1 MTQKVSTPSNI
12 SHIAIIARYELLNHI
27 RSRRF
32 LLLLVV
38 ILAAGI
44 GSTAFIS
51 YIHPTSMLSSPI
63 TFYGGWLGFT
73 ITYII
78 ILPAVFFGSDAI
90 SSEFQNKTAYSMI
103 GNPILRS
110 SIYIGKVVAAFV
122 ASLCM
127 LSVFEFITLGNGLY
141 YFGFSVPIQFWES
154 FALAVLLMAA
164 SLGIAFLLSTLFKN
178 AAISV
183 LFSAATLLFGFSL
196 LERLLERLQAGE
208 TWYILSYAGQCVVNV
223 FSIPYPPHVITN
235 GTETAY
241 FATIP
246 EGIAIMAGYLVVS
259 LLIGYL
265 IFKGRDLT

>member
-1 MTQKVSTPSNI
+1 MTKKVSTPSNI
-12 SHIAIIARYELLNHI
+12 SHVAIITRYELLNHI

-32 LLLLVV
+32 LLLLTV

-44 GSTAFIS
+44 GSTVFIAFV
-51 YIHPTSMLSSPI
+51 HPASMLSTPI
-63 TFYGGWLGFT
+63 SFYGGWLGFT
-73 ITYII
+73 IAYII

-110 SIYIGKVVAAFV
+110 SMYIGKVVAAFV

-127 LSVFEFITLGNGLY
+127 IAIFEFITLGNGLY
-141 YFGFSVPIQFWES
+141 YFGFSVPVQFWES
-154 FALAVLLMAA
+154 FVLAVLMMAA
-164 SLGIAFLLSTLFKN
+164 SVGIAFLLSTLFKN

-196 LERLLERLQAGE
+196 VERLLERLHAGE
-208 TWYILSYAGQCVVNV
+208 TWYILSYAGQSVVNV
-223 FSIPYPPHVITN
+223 FSIPYPPHVLTN
-235 GTETAY
+235 GTETTY
-241 FATIP
+241 FVTIP
-246 EGIAIMAGYLVVS
+246 ESIAIMAGYLVVS

-265 IFKGRDLT
+265 IFKRRDLT

>member
-1 MTQKVSTPSNI
+1 MTQEEISTPSNI
-12 SHIAIIARYELLNHI
+12 SHIAIITRYELLNHI

-32 LLLLVV
+32 LLLLTV

-44 GSTAFIS
+44 GSTVFIA
-51 YIHPTSMLSSPI
+51 YIHPALMLSSPI
-63 TFYGGWLGFT
+63 SFYGGWIGFT
-73 ITYII
+73 IAYII
-78 ILPAVFFGSDAI
+78 ILPAIFFGSDAI

-110 SIYIGKVVAAFV
+110 SMYIGKLVATFV

-127 LSVFEFITLGNGLY
+127 LSIFELITLGNGLY

-154 FALAVLLMAA
+154 FALAVLMIAT

-208 TWYILSYAGQCVVNV
+208 TWYILSYAG
-223 FSIPYPPHVITN
+223 
-235 GTETAY
+235 
-241 FATIP
+241 TIRRKCF
-246 EGIAIMAGYLVVS
+246 LHS
-259 LLIGYL
+259 LSSACYH
-265 IFKGRDLT
+265 

>member
-1 MTQKVSTPSNI
+1 MTTKVITPSNI
-12 SHIAIIARYELLNHI
+12 SHIVIIARYELLNYI

-32 LLLLVV
+32 LLLVAV

-44 GSTAFIS
+44 GSTAFIA
-51 YIHPTSMLSSPI
+51 YIHPASMLSSPI

-73 ITYII
+73 IAYII
-78 ILPAVFFGSDAI
+78 VLPAVFFGSDAI

-110 SIYIGKVVAAFV
+110 SMYIGKVVAAFV

-127 LSVFEFITLGNGLY
+127 LSIFEFITLGNGLY
-141 YFGFSVPIQFWES
+141 YFGFLVPIQFWES
-154 FALAVLLMAA
+154 FALTVLMMTA
-164 SLGIAFLLSTLFKN
+164 SLGVAFLLSTLFKN

-183 LFSAATLLFGFSL
+183 LFSAVTLLFGFSL

-208 TWYILSYAGQCVVNV
+208 TWYILSYAGQSIVNV
-223 FSIPYPPHVITN
+223 FSVPYPPHVIIS
-235 GTETAY
+235 GPETTY

-246 EGIAIMAGYLVVS
+246 ESIAIMVGYLVVS

-265 IFKGRDLT
+265 IFKRRDLT